1 MDRPDASPPP
11 HPASGQDLPLLQP
24 RFDCRSGGVVAAQ
37 LYAPRG
43 TSSHS
48 VTLSHIDALE
58 SAALRAACTRL
69 GAWNR
74 AGQRLTLALNARL
87 ELLCTAD
94 FPPRLG
100 ALLLDTRLEPCCLE
114 LNIVTHRGEISDAEL
129 AALQHL
135 RQSGIRLV
143 TSAASPISAHQA
155 WIRRMPL
162 DGLEVPARLVQDVTA
177 DPEGVAIIR
186 ALITRAHNMK
196 LTVNAKGVRTPHV
209 QSVMKACGCDS
220 LQGAQPGEACGLEEF
235 AAHLAEARPAGPGL
249 EQAAAGRTLLLVD
262 DEQNILASLRRLLR
276 RDGYTI
282 LSAANGQEG
291 LEVLAANPVD
301 VIVSDQRMPGMTGVE
316 FLRKAKDMHPDSV
329 RLVLSGYTDLQ
340 SVTDAIN
347 EGAIYKFL
355 TKPWDDA
362 MLRANI
368 EEAFRRKALSDEN
381 LRLSA
386 ELQRANLELA
396 HINERLRNT
405 VAEREQRLSLDE
417 RALGLAQDA
426 LAALPVPVLGVAPD
440 GMIALSNLAA
450 EQLMADQSPL
460 LGQYAR
466 DILPAALLTLIAQ
479 GGEGC
484 KGGAEVELGAR
495 RFHVDVRPL
504 PGATAPRSCLLSFSD
519 CQARHE

>member
-1 MDRPDASPPP
+1 MDRPDAPLNSP
-11 HPASGQDLPLLQP
+11 SGPEEAMPLLQP
-24 RFDCRSGGVVAAQ
+24 RFDCRSGELVAAQ
-37 LYAPRG
+37 LYAADG
-43 TSSHS
+43 TALRS
-48 VTLSHIDALE
+48 VTLGDIRELE
-58 SAALRAACTRL
+58 TAPLRTAFAQL

-74 AGQRLTLALNARL
+74 GGRNLTLALNARL
-87 ELLCTAD
+87 ELLCAAD
-94 FPPRLG
+94 FPLRLG
-100 ALLLDTRLEPCCLE
+100 TLLLDTRLEPCCLE
-114 LNIVTHRGEISDAEL
+114 LNIVTNRGEVSDAEL

-135 RQSGIRLV
+135 RQSGIRFV

-162 DGLEVPARLVQDVTA
+162 DGLDVPARLVQDVTA

-196 LTVNAKGVRTPHV
+196 LTVNAKGVRTAHML
-209 QSVMKACGCDS
+209 SVMKACGCDS
-220 LQGAQPGEACGLEEF
+220 LQGPQPGEACNLDDF
-235 AAHLAEARPAGPGL
+235 AARLAEAPPASPGMG
-249 EQAAAGRTLLLVD
+249 QAVAAERTLLLVD
-262 DEQNILASLRRLLR
+262 DEQNILSSLRRLLR

-282 LSAANGQEG
+282 LTAASGREG

-316 FLRKAKDMHPDSV
+316 FLRKAKDMYPESV

-347 EGAIYKFL
+347 EGSIYKFL

-386 ELQRANLELA
+386 ELQRANLDLA
-396 HINERLRNT
+396 HINDRLRST
-405 VAEREQRLSLDE
+405 VAERERRLSLEE
-417 RALGLAQDA
+417 RALSLAQEA
-426 LAALPVPVLGVAPD
+426 LAVMPMPVLGIGPD

-450 EQLMADQSPL
+450 EQLMADRSPL
-460 LGQYAR
+460 LGQYAE
-466 DILPAALLTLIAQ
+466 DILPGEILSLIAR
-479 GGEGC
+479 GEGC
-484 KGGAEVELGAR
+484 ADFFLGGR

-504 PGATAPRSCLLSFSD
+504 AGSGQLRSCLLTFACCHAS
-519 CQARHE
+519 HE